1 MTVLGHP
8 RDGEDEEEPAQEIM
22 EVRAV
27 SRTERGVSCKP
38 NEESV
43 LRRNEQPSVSNAAAR
58 MSKMRTKR

>member
-27 SRTERGVSCKP
+27 SRTERGVSFG
-38 NEESV
+38 S
-43 LRRNEQPSVSNAAAR
+43 Q
-58 MSKMRTKR
+58 MKRVF